1 VENNHRIA
9 SLSITPTQ
17 PRQTPQNEFGA
28 VLARTAQQVVKTGAG
43 FVGGMLPGA
52 PVLSAAVSSMS
63 AVASGVA
70 SGLGPVSATVP
81 STNGGVVPI
90 PGVGGAPGGA
100 SGPGAPGGTPGKGDA
115 WDMLEAQ
122 KLMAAE
128 GQKFNLAYLQ
138 LQNEM
143 QRESREHNA
152 VSNIMKV
159 RHDSAK
165 AAINNIR

>member
-1 VENNHRIA
+1 VENNNRIP

-17 PRQTPQNEFGA
+17 ARQTPQNEFGT
-28 VLARTAQQVVKTGAG
+28 VLARTAHEVVKTGAG
-43 FVGGMLPGA
+43 LVGGMIPGA
-52 PVLSAAVSSMS
+52 PAMSAAVSSVRSVVSSVAPTGSSS
-63 AVASGVA
+63 APLPGTGGNG
-70 SGLGPVSATVP
+70 GLGGA
-81 STNGGVVPI
+81 
-90 PGVGGAPGGA
+90 GGAA
-100 SGPGAPGGTPGKGDA
+100 GKGDA
-115 WDMLEAQ
+115 WDLLEAQ

-128 GQKFNLAYLQ
+128 GQKFNMAYLQ

-152 VSNIMKV
+152 LSNIMKV

>member
-28 VLARTAQQVVKTGAG
+28 VLARTAQHVVKTGAG
-43 FVGGMLPGA
+43 LVGGMLPGA
-52 PVLSAAVSSMS
+52 PVLSAAVSSVS
-63 AVASGVA
+63 SVASSVG
-70 SGLGPVSATVP
+70 SVSATVP
-81 STNGGVVPI
+81 SASGGVVPI
-90 PGVGGAPGGA
+90 PGVGGATGGT
-100 SGPGAPGGTPGKGDA
+100 SGPGAAGGTAGKGDA

>member
-1 VENNHRIA
+1 VENNNRIA
-9 SLSITPTQ
+9 SLSITPTYA
-17 PRQTPQNEFGA
+17 RQTPQNEFGA
-28 VLARTAQQVVKTGAG
+28 VLARTAQEVVKKGVG
-43 FVGGMLPGA
+43 LVGGMIPGA
-52 PVLSAAVSSMS
+52 PVLSAAVSSVS
-63 AVASGVA
+63 SVATSVG
-70 SGLGPVSATVP
+70 SVSATVP
-81 STNGGVVPI
+81 STNGSTVPI
-90 PGVGGAPGGA
+90 PGVGGSAGT
-100 SGPGAPGGTPGKGDA
+100 SGPGAAEGTTGKGDA

-128 GQKFNLAYLQ
+128 GQKFNMAYLQ
-138 LQNEM
+138 LQNDM

>member
-1 VENNHRIA
+1 MQNNHRIA

-28 VLARTAQQVVKTGAG
+28 VMARTAQEIVKTGAG
-43 FVGGMLPGA
+43 LVGQVLPGG
-52 PVLSAAVSSMS
+52 PVLSAAVSSVS
-63 AVASGVA
+63 SVASSVG
-70 SGLGPVSATVP
+70 SVSAAVP
-81 STNGGVVPI
+81 STGGSIVPI
-90 PGVGGAPGGA
+90 PGV
-100 SGPGAPGGTPGKGDA
+100 SGTPGGTHGTGTAGGTAGKGDA

-128 GQKFNLAYLQ
+128 GQKFNMAYLQ
-138 LQNEM
+138 LQNDM
-143 QRESREHNA
+143 QKESREHNA

>member
-1 VENNHRIA
+1 MENNNRIA

-28 VLARTAQQVVKTGAG
+28 VLARTAQHVVKTGAG
-43 FVGGMLPGA
+43 IVGGMLPGA
-52 PVLSAAVSSMS
+52 PVLSAAVASVSS
-63 AVASGVA
+63 VA
-70 SGLGPVSATVP
+70 SGLAPVAATVP
-81 STNGGVVPI
+81 STGGGVVPL
-90 PGVGGAPGGA
+90 PGVGGAT
-100 SGPGAPGGTPGKGDA
+100 GGTPSPGATGGTTGKGEA
-115 WDMLEAQ
+115 WDLLEAQ

-138 LQNEM
+138 MQNEM

>member
-1 VENNHRIA
+1 MDHNRIA

-28 VLARTAQQVVKTGAG
+28 VLARTAQEVVKKGAG
-43 FVGGMLPGA
+43 LVGGMLPGG
-52 PVLSAAVSSMS
+52 PVLSAAVSSVS
-63 AVASGVA
+63 VATGLGAVAA
-70 SGLGPVSATVP
+70 AVP
-81 STNGGVVPI
+81 STSGSVAPI
-90 PGVGGAPGGA
+90 PGVGGAPGGTGSA
-100 SGPGAPGGTPGKGDA
+100 GGTGGTTGKGDA

-128 GQKFNLAYLQ
+128 GQKFNMAYLQ
-138 LQNEM
+138 LQNDM
-143 QRESREHNA
+143 QKESREHNA
-152 VSNIMKV
+152 ISNIMKV

>member
-1 VENNHRIA
+1 
-9 SLSITPTQ
+9 
-17 PRQTPQNEFGA
+17 
-28 VLARTAQQVVKTGAG
+28 
-43 FVGGMLPGA
+43 M
-52 PVLSAAVSSMS
+52 SAAVSSVRS
-63 AVASGVA
+63 VVSSVAATPS
-70 SGLGPVSATVP
+70 STVP
-81 STNGGVVPI
+81 LPSTGGT
-90 PGVGGAPGGA
+90 G
-100 SGPGAPGGTPGKGDA
+100 SPGGTTGKGDA
-115 WDMLEAQ
+115 WDMMEAQ

-128 GQKFNLAYLQ
+128 GQKFNMAYLQ

>member
-1 VENNHRIA
+1 VENNNRIA
-9 SLSITPTQ
+9 SLSMTPTVA
-17 PRQTPQNEFGA
+17 RQTPNNEFGT
-28 VLARTAQQVVKTGAG
+28 VLARTAQEIVARGVGVVGS
-43 FVGGMLPGA
+43 VLPGA
-52 PVLSAAVSSMS
+52 PVMSAAVSSTRS
-63 AVASGVA
+63 VVSSVASSVA
-70 SGLGPVSATVP
+70 ATPSATVP
-81 STNGGVVPI
+81 GAGSVGV
-90 PGVGGAPGGA
+90 
-100 SGPGAPGGTPGKGDA
+100 PGATTGKGDA

-128 GQKFNLAYLQ
+128 GQKFNMAYLQ
-138 LQNEM
+138 MQNEM

>member
-1 VENNHRIA
+1 MENDNRIA
-9 SLSITPTQ
+9 SLSITSTL
-17 PRQTPQNEFGA
+17 PRQTPKNEFGA
-28 VLARTAQQVVKTGAG
+28 VFARTAQEVARTGANL
-43 FVGGMLPGA
+43 VGGMLPGA
-52 PVLSAAVSSMS
+52 PVMSAAVANVRST
-63 AVASGVA
+63 VASV
-70 SGLGPVSATVP
+70 VSTA
-81 STNGGVVPI
+81 G
-90 PGVGGAPGGA
+90 PGVGVPGVGVPGAGGA
-100 SGPGAPGGTPGKGDA
+100 GAVGGSGGTTGKGDA

>member
-1 VENNHRIA
+1 MENNNRIA
-9 SLSITPTQ
+9 SLSVTPTLT
-17 PRQTPQNEFGA
+17 RQTPQNEFGT
-28 VLARTAQQVVKTGAG
+28 VFARTAREIVQTGAG
-43 FVGGMLPGA
+43 LVGGMIPTA
-52 PVLSAAVSSMS
+52 PAMSAAVSGVRSVVSTVAPSSS
-63 AVASGVA
+63 A
-70 SGLGPVSATVP
+70 
-81 STNGGVVPI
+81 VPI
-90 PGVGGAPGGA
+90 PGVGVPGVSGGTGGA
-100 SGPGAPGGTPGKGDA
+100 SGTGKGDA

-128 GQKFNLAYLQ
+128 GQKFNMAYLQ

-152 VSNIMKV
+152 ISNIMKV

>member
-1 VENNHRIA
+1 VENNNRIA

-28 VLARTAQQVVKTGAG
+28 VMARTAQEIVKTGASI
-43 FVGGMLPGA
+43 VGGMVPGG
-52 PVLSAAVSSMS
+52 PVLSAAVSSVS
-63 AVASGVA
+63 SVASTVG
-70 SGLGPVSATVP
+70 SAAVTVP
-81 STNGGVVPI
+81 STSGAI
-90 PGVGGAPGGA
+90 PGV
-100 SGPGAPGGTPGKGDA
+100 SGTPGGTTGTGTAGKGEA

-128 GQKFNLAYLQ
+128 GQKFNMAYLQ